1 MVARTAYTQLGHST
15 RNLNYALMGMFLTF
29 LVPPL
34 ALIGGLIGG
43 FFLDIDNIGPGLVV
57 YLSGMVSWGLMA
69 LAAWPTN
76 EHYDQPFWMG
86 FLLPLAAVLYM
97 AMTISSAWRQRLGR
111 GAKWKGRVQ
120 AGAPAARGKLEE
132 GLRGG

>member
-1 MVARTAYTQLGHST
+1 
-15 RNLNYALMGMFLTF
+15 MFLTF

-43 FFLDIDNIGPGLVV
+43 FFLDIDNIGSGMVV
-57 YLSGMVSWGLMA
+57 YLSGMASYGLMA

-76 EHYDQPFWMG
+76 EHYDEPFWMG
-86 FLLPLAAVLYM
+86 FLLPLAAIVYM
-97 AMTISSAWRQRLGR
+97 AMTISSARRHKTGR
-111 GAKWKGRVQ
+111 GGEWKGRVQ
-120 AGAPAARGKLEE
+120 ALAPAARGKLEE